1 MKIIDRTCGQI
12 DKSEK
17 ILQITDDNFVIET
30 GVFDD
35 GDTCHLCMSCQVCAK
50 FNIWRNKKI
59 IELLNFL
66 EYDDKVKISTY
77 NGIENG

>member
-35 GDTCHLCMSCQVCAK
+35 EDTCHLCMSCQVGCPIA
-50 FNIWRNKKI
+50 FQMC
-59 IELLNFL
+59 
-66 EYDDKVKISTY
+66 Y
-77 NGIENG
+77 NG

>member
-35 GDTCHLCMSCQVCAK
+35 GDT
-50 FNIWRNKKI
+50 
-59 IELLNFL
+59 
-66 EYDDKVKISTY
+66 
-77 NGIENG
+77 